1 MVIIFTASRFR
12 KHDFFDMAN
21 IPQSDFLSTKNLSR
35 VFNNT
40 TATYKFY
47 WFQSLLQMHN
57 EEGIY
62 RMNVWDLVIR
72 MVANAWFPIHYF
84 HLSFGSM
91 DSLHKIVTELQ
102 WMTDLPMDAKK
113 EEVVECL
120 TARLDDKKVKDQL
133 ATLVRNVP
141 YRFLS
146 PWINYTSD
154 GGVIA
159 RSHAYENGCLY
170 SIQKTKD
177 EFYITINPVWNK
189 YLQDYYGI
197 LTDFINWNLTLFLQ
211 QRNPNIPNI
220 PNKLTRPMERTSLSK
235 QRRFWDDV
243 IRIGGH
249 VHCIYTGQEIHIGDY
264 AVDHFLPWS
273 FVAHDQLWN
282 LIPADNSINSSKSDK
297 LPPLD
302 RFLKKLAEEHR
313 EAIKIY
319 LGAGKKESA
328 LEDFASLGYTP
339 RDLLQLNRERFLA
352 AYQQTFTP
360 LFQIA
365 QNMGYELWK
374 FKQS

>member
-102 WMTDLPMDAKK
+102 WITSLPMDAKK

-120 TARLDDKKVKDQL
+120 TVRLDDKKVKDQL
-133 ATLVRNVP
+133 ATLIRNVP

-154 GGVIA
+154 ADVIA

-313 EAIKIY
+313 EAIKVY

-365 QNMGYELWK
+365 QNMGYEVWNV
-374 FKQS
+374 

>member
-91 DSLHKIVTELQ
+91 DSLHRIVTELQ

-120 TARLDDKKVKDQL
+120 TVRLDDKKVKDQL
-133 ATLVRNVP
+133 ATLIRNVP

-154 GGVIA
+154 ADVIA

-235 QRRFWDDV
+235 QRRVWDDV

-313 EAIKIY
+313 EAIKVY

-365 QNMGYELWK
+365 QNMGYEVWNV
-374 FKQS
+374 

>member
-91 DSLHKIVTELQ
+91 DSLHRIVTELQ

-120 TARLDDKKVKDQL
+120 TVRLDDKKVKDQL
-133 ATLVRNVP
+133 ATLIRNVP

-154 GGVIA
+154 ADVIA

-211 QRNPNIPNI
+211 QRNPKIPNI
-220 PNKLTRPMERTSLSK
+220 PNKLTRPIERTSLSK

-313 EAIKIY
+313 EAIKVY

-365 QNMGYELWK
+365 QNMGYEVWNV
-374 FKQS
+374 

>member
-102 WMTDLPMDAKK
+102 WITSLPMDARK

-120 TARLDDKKVKDQL
+120 TVRLDDKKVKDQL
-133 ATLVRNVP
+133 ATLIRNVP

-154 GGVIA
+154 ADVIA

-243 IRIGGH
+243 IRNGGH

-313 EAIKIY
+313 EAIKVY

-365 QNMGYELWK
+365 QNMGYEVWNV
-374 FKQS
+374 

>member
-91 DSLHKIVTELQ
+91 DSLHRIVTELQ

-120 TARLDDKKVKDQL
+120 TVRLDDKKVKDQL
-133 ATLVRNVP
+133 ATLIRNVP

-154 GGVIA
+154 ADVIA

-302 RFLKKLAEEHR
+302 CFLKKLAEEHR

-365 QNMGYELWK
+365 QNMGYEVWNV
-374 FKQS
+374 